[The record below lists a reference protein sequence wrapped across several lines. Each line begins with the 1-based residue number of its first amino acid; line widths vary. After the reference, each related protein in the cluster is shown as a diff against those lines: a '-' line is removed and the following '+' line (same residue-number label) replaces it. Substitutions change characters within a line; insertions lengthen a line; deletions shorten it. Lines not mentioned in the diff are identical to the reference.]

1 MVKHVVTFKF
11 KGSPEERKDVARK
24 FADALLALPSQIDEL
39 ISIEVGI
46 NENPNESWDLVLT
59 AVAAS
64 LEDVAKYSAHP
75 AHVDAVKIIAPYKE
89 DRACVD
95 YFFN

>member
-1 MVKHVVTFKF
+1 MLKHIVTFKF
-11 KGSPEERKDVARK
+11 KGTPEIRKEVSMRFK
-24 FADALLALPSQIDEL
+24 DALLALPEQIDEP

-46 NENPNESWDLVLT
+46 NENPAETWDLVLT
-59 AVAAS
+59 ATAAS

-75 AHVDAVKIIAPYKE
+75 AHLEAVKIIAPYKE

-95 YFFN
+95 YTV